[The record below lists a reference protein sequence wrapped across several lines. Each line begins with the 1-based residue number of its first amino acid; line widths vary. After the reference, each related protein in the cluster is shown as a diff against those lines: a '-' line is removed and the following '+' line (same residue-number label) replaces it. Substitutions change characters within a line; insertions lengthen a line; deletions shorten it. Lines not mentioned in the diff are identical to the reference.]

1 MNEKGD
7 IYIPSKGL
15 SATSSLPEL
24 AAKNSALLHRKV
36 CNSWQ

>member
-7 IYIPSKGL
+7 IYIPINGL

-24 AAKNSALLHRKV
+24 GPQNSALLHRKV
-36 CNSWQ
+36 SNSW